1 MYHIIWSISYVHIGW
16 VEIIQIELLNLEGII
31 KIIFKLNE
39 EADFDEAHSLQ
50 PFLKRGGFDY
60 QLPQG

>member
-1 MYHIIWSISYVHIGW
+1 M
-16 VEIIQIELLNLEGII
+16 ELLNLEGII